1 MYQVIVM
8 YGDNEP
14 WWFFEGWQADIQ
26 EAFTFASFAEA
37 QSFYEEKWH
46 EIRKEYS
53 YINAKTNFMTAFW
66 NEDEERLCEECDDYL
81 QQYIGLAL
89 LKEYQQVVDE
99 SRKDFYETTNSSGKA
114 KRCQRPQ
121 QSIGL

>member
-1 MYQVIVM
+1 MYQVVVM

-14 WWFFEGWQADIQ
+14 WWFFEGWQSDIQ
-26 EAFTFASFAEA
+26 EVFTFATFSEA
-37 QSFYEEKWH
+37 QSFYEQKWQ
-46 EIRKEYS
+46 EIREEYS
-53 YINAKTNFMTAFW
+53 YINAKSNFMTAFW
-66 NEDEERLCEECDDYL
+66 NEEDERWCEECDDYL

-99 SRKDFYETTNSSGKA
+99 SEKDFYETTNSSGKA

>member
-1 MYQVIVM
+1 MYQVVVM

-14 WWFFEGWQADIQ
+14 WWFFEGWQSDIQ
-26 EAFTFASFAEA
+26 EAFTFATFSEA
-37 QSFYEEKWH
+37 QSFYEQKWQ
-46 EIRKEYS
+46 EIREEYS
-53 YINAKTNFMTAFW
+53 YINAKSNFMTAFW
-66 NEDEERLCEECDDYL
+66 NEEDERWCEECDDYL

-114 KRCQRPQ
+114 KRCERPKQ
-121 QSIGL
+121 GAWC